1 MITKQR
7 LILPRNVEITDLCI
21 GTWNVQSMYR
31 TGTLT
36 TVVSCLERYR
46 LDITAVQE
54 ISGGEK
60 HERGVGF
67 IIKDKFLPN
76 VVKFEPIKDK
86 SEEVKNA
93 FYDELD
99 RVCDGLTSGKPKI
112 IIGDFN
118 TKVGRERIYRPT
130 IGINSLHSESN
141 ENGNKLISF
150 ATARNMVIS
159 STMFPHKSIHKQ
171 T

>member
-21 GTWNVQSMYR
+21 GTWNVRSMYR

-54 ISGGEK
+54 IRRDGSGSIKSQGNTILYSGGEK

-67 IIKDKFLPN
+67 IIKDKVLPN
-76 VVKFEPIKDK
+76 VVKFESISDRIWYMEFKCRWFNIVIVNCYAPTEDK
-86 SEEVKNA
+86 SEGVKNA

-99 RVCDGLTSGKPKI
+99 RVCD
-112 IIGDFN
+112 
-118 TKVGRERIYRPT
+118 
-130 IGINSLHSESN
+130 
-141 ENGNKLISF
+141 
-150 ATARNMVIS
+150 
-159 STMFPHKSIHKQ
+159 
-171 T
+171 